1 MILSKWGRL
10 IAAFLLQGA
19 TLMSACEPIADPL
32 EFSQD
37 KGVLMRARSLT
48 PTNVMSLE
56 GEEGTS
62 LRVMAWNVK
71 YAARRLPFWFD
82 CWGDRVSMSQQEV
95 EDSINA
101 LAALIN
107 EADPDVLMIE
117 EVEVNSRRSAYYD
130 MVQALLDKTQLNY
143 AAYFASWDSRYV
155 PSEGLGRVNLGN
167 AILSKHRISS
177 TARIRQQDRT
187 DLDAVTEP
195 FYLKRVV
202 GRVVL
207 ELEGS
212 AVAQVAAYVV
222 HTEAYDVDGT
232 KADQIAHIKELL
244 DQEALPFVVGGD
256 FNELPP
262 TAARLEGFPD
272 EREEALCSDEFT
284 QPPYTPEV
292 MRPFFD
298 ELQPSIPLELYG
310 AEEGAQARFYTH
322 SVLGPDEDNGR
333 GWQGEWNR
341 TLDYLFASPQS
352 AWRAG
357 SVDVLQRVGQ
367 RVGVIASQ
375 LNASGEPL
383 DTLSWTLESDP
394 LTLSDHAPTFGVWEV
409 RP

>member
-1 MILSKWGRL
+1 M
-10 IAAFLLQGA
+10 
-19 TLMSACEPIADPL
+19 
-32 EFSQD
+32 
-37 KGVLMRARSLT
+37 
-48 PTNVMSLE
+48 NLE
-56 GEEGTS
+56 GEEGAS

-95 EDSINA
+95 EDNINA
-101 LAALIN
+101 LATLIN

-232 KADQIAHIKELL
+232 KAAQIAHIKELL
-244 DQEALPFVVGGD
+244 DQEPLPFVVGGD

-262 TAARLEGFPD
+262 NAARLEGFPD

-292 MRPFFD
+292 MRPFFE

-310 AEEGAQARFYTH
+310 DEEGAQARFYTH

-352 AWRAG
+352 AWRTG
-357 SVDVLQRVGQ
+357 SVDVLQRAGQ

-375 LNASGEPL
+375 LNDSGEPL
-383 DTLSWTLESDP
+383 DALSWTLESDP
-394 LTLSDHAPTFGVWEV
+394 LTLSDHAPTFGIWEV